1 MNQSLKNRLALRRL
15 TVTAIMSALS
25 FGLMFLEFSIPIMP
39 AFIKMDIS
47 ELPALIT
54 AFAYGP
60 VYGVVVCLI
69 KNLIHMTM
77 SKTLFIGELSN
88 FLLGSV
94 FVFIAGLFYRIRHNR
109 KFAFIGAMVGDLA
122 MTVFCFF
129 LNFYI
134 IYPLY
139 IKFMMPEEAILGM
152 YQAILPSVDSLWK
165 AILIFNVP
173 FTFVKGLISVAITF
187 VIYHKLSPLLKG
199 KNSV

>member
-1 MNQSLKNRLALRRL
+1 MNRSSTNRLAIRKL

-25 FGLMFLEFSIPIMP
+25 FGLMFIEFSIPIMP
-39 AFIKMDIS
+39 AFIKLDIS
-47 ELPALIT
+47 DLPALIT
-54 AFAYGP
+54 SFAYGP

-69 KNLIHMTM
+69 KNLIHMTI
-77 SKTLFIGELSN
+77 SKSLFIGELSN

-94 FVFIAGLFYRIRHNR
+94 FVFIAGLFYRIRRDR

-122 MTVFCFF
+122 MAAFCLFIN
-129 LNFYI
+129 LYI

-139 IKFMMPEEAILGM
+139 VRFMMPEEAILGM
-152 YQAILPSVDSLWK
+152 YRAILPSVDSLWK

-173 FTFVKGLISVAITF
+173 FTFAKGLISVAITF